1 MCLYDARFTNFRTSI
16 LGMVQTS
23 LYNGPVYCDTFPN
36 ITLALSDVNIVKALT
51 LNVITTGYD
60 MLVGSQHV
68 VIIYRIYYKLLKTNL
83 NPHAVIKN
91 SSNSTL
97 LIQSST
103 CDANISLPKELLLE
117 NVS

>member
-1 MCLYDARFTNFRTSI
+1 
-16 LGMVQTS
+16 
-23 LYNGPVYCDTFPN
+23 
-36 ITLALSDVNIVKALT
+36 